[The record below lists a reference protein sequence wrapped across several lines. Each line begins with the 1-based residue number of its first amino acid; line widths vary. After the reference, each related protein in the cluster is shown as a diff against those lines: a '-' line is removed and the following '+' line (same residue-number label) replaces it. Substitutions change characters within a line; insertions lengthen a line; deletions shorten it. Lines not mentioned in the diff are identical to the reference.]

1 MSVLLIAEHN
11 NKEIRPF
18 TLNAIT
24 AASQMNTDVHVLL
37 IGNNC
42 GEVAK
47 LLSEIP
53 VVKKVLHAE
62 ANYYENYLAENFA
75 PLVVKVSENY
85 SHIVSS
91 ANTFGKNLMP
101 RIAAHLDISQVSD
114 ITKVISPDTFIR
126 PIYAGNAFATVKST
140 DAKKCIT
147 IRPTSFEACETSGGS
162 APIEKVDSSEE
173 FTLSKFVKREEV
185 KSDRPELGTARVVI
199 SGGRGMQN
207 GENFKLITD
216 IADKLNA
223 AIGASRAAVDAGYIS
238 NEHQVGQ
245 TGKVV
250 VPDLYIAVGISGAI
264 QHLAGMKESKI
275 IVAINKD
282 GEAPIFSVADY
293 GLEADLFEA
302 LPQFLEELNKLNA
315 AIGASRAAVDAG
327 YISNEHQVGQT
338 GKVVVP
344 DLYIAVG
351 ISGAIQH
358 LAGMKESK
366 IIVAI
371 NKDGE
376 APIFSVADYGLEA
389 DLFEALPQFLE
400 ELNKLNSIQK

>member
-11 NKEIRPF
+11 NKELRPF
-18 TLNAIT
+18 TFNAIT
-24 AASQMNTDVHVLL
+24 AASQIDTDLHVIL
-37 IGNNC
+37 IGDNC
-42 GEVAK
+42 EDVAK
-47 LLSEIP
+47 SLSKISL
-53 VVKKVLHAE
+53 VKKVLHVE
-62 ANYYENYLAENFA
+62 AKYYANFLAENFA

-85 SHIVSS
+85 SHIVCS

-101 RIAAHLDISQVSD
+101 RISALLDISQVSD
-114 ITKVISPDTFIR
+114 IIKVISPDTFLR
-126 PIYAGNAFATVKST
+126 PIYAGNALVTVKST
-140 DAKKCIT
+140 DKKKCIT
-147 IRPTSFEACETSGGS
+147 IRPTSFDPCELSGGS
-162 APIEKVDSSEE
+162 SPIEKIEATNEFSS
-173 FTLSKFVKREEV
+173 SKFIKREEV

-199 SGGRGMQN
+199 SGGRGMQS
-207 GENFKLITD
+207 GDNFKLINA

-302 LPQFLEELNKLNA
+302 LPQFLEELNKLN
-315 AIGASRAAVDAG
+315 
-327 YISNEHQVGQT
+327 T
-338 GKVVVP
+338 
-344 DLYIAVG
+344 
-351 ISGAIQH
+351 
-358 LAGMKESK
+358 
-366 IIVAI
+366 
-371 NKDGE
+371 
-376 APIFSVADYGLEA
+376 
-389 DLFEALPQFLE
+389 
-400 ELNKLNSIQK
+400 IQK

>member
-11 NKEIRPF
+11 NKEVRPF

-24 AASQMNTDVHVLL
+24 AASQIDVDVHVFL

-42 GEVAK
+42 GDVAK
-47 LLSEIP
+47 SLSEIKT
-53 VVKKVLHAE
+53 VKKVLHAE
-62 ANYYENYLAENFA
+62 AAYYENYLAENFS
-75 PLVVKVSENY
+75 PLIVKVAANY

-101 RIAAHLDISQVSD
+101 RIAALLDTSQVSD
-114 ITKVISPDTFIR
+114 IVKVISPDTFLR
-126 PIYAGNAFATVKST
+126 PIYAGNVFATVKST
-140 DAKKCIT
+140 DTKKCIT
-147 IRPTSFEACETSGGS
+147 IRPTSFEPCETSGGS
-162 APIEKVDSSEE
+162 APIEKVEATEE
-173 FTLSKFVKREEV
+173 FTSSKFIKREEI
-185 KSDRPELGTARVVI
+185 KSDRPELGTARIVI
-199 SGGRGMQN
+199 SGGRGMQS
-207 GENFKLITD
+207 GENFKLINA

-223 AIGASRAAVDAGYIS
+223 AIGASRAAVDSGYIS

-302 LPQFLEELNKLNA
+302 LPQFLEELNKLN
-315 AIGASRAAVDAG
+315 
-327 YISNEHQVGQT
+327 T
-338 GKVVVP
+338 
-344 DLYIAVG
+344 
-351 ISGAIQH
+351 
-358 LAGMKESK
+358 
-366 IIVAI
+366 
-371 NKDGE
+371 
-376 APIFSVADYGLEA
+376 
-389 DLFEALPQFLE
+389 
-400 ELNKLNSIQK
+400 IQK

>member
-1 MSVLLIAEHN
+1 MSVLIIAEHN

-24 AASQMNTDVHVLL
+24 AASQIDSDLHVLL
-37 IGNNC
+37 MGNNC

-47 LLSEIP
+47 SLSEMSA
-53 VVKKVLHAE
+53 VKKVLHAE
-62 ANYYENYLAENFA
+62 ATYYENYLAENFA
-75 PLVVKVSENY
+75 PLVVKVSKNY
-85 SHIVSS
+85 SHIISS

-101 RIAAHLDISQVSD
+101 RVAALLDSSQVSD
-114 ITKVISPDTFIR
+114 IIKVISPDTFLR

-140 DAKKCIT
+140 DLKKCIT
-147 IRPTSFEACETSGGS
+147 IRPTSFEPCETSGGS
-162 APIEKVDSSEE
+162 ASIEKVEAAEE
-173 FTLSKFVKREEV
+173 FSSSKFIKREEV

-207 GENFKLITD
+207 GENFKLINAV
-216 IADKLNA
+216 ADKLNA

-302 LPQFLEELNKLNA
+302 LPQLLEELNKLN
-315 AIGASRAAVDAG
+315 
-327 YISNEHQVGQT
+327 T
-338 GKVVVP
+338 
-344 DLYIAVG
+344 
-351 ISGAIQH
+351 
-358 LAGMKESK
+358 
-366 IIVAI
+366 
-371 NKDGE
+371 
-376 APIFSVADYGLEA
+376 
-389 DLFEALPQFLE
+389 
-400 ELNKLNSIQK
+400 IQK

>member
-1 MSVLLIAEHN
+1 MSVLLIAEHD
-11 NKEIRPF
+11 NKELRPF

-24 AASQMNTDVHVLL
+24 ASSQIDTDVHVLL
-37 IGNNC
+37 IGKNC

-47 LLSEIP
+47 SLSEIAL
-53 VVKKVLHAE
+53 VKKVLHVE
-62 ANYYENYLAENFA
+62 ADHYENFLAENFA
-75 PLVVKVSENY
+75 PLAVKVSENY
-85 SHIVSS
+85 SHIISS

-101 RIAAHLDISQVSD
+101 RIAAHLNTSQVSD
-114 ITKVISPDTFIR
+114 IIKVISPDTFLR
-126 PIYAGNAFATVKST
+126 PIYAGNAFATVKSI

-147 IRPTSFEACETSGGS
+147 IRPTSFEACSISGGS
-162 APIEKVDSSEE
+162 APIEKIEPVEAFAS
-173 FTLSKFVKREEV
+173 TKFIKREEV

-199 SGGRGMQN
+199 SGGRGMQS
-207 GENFKLITD
+207 GDNFKLITD

-302 LPQFLEELNKLNA
+302 LPQFLEELNKLN
-315 AIGASRAAVDAG
+315 
-327 YISNEHQVGQT
+327 T
-338 GKVVVP
+338 
-344 DLYIAVG
+344 
-351 ISGAIQH
+351 
-358 LAGMKESK
+358 
-366 IIVAI
+366 
-371 NKDGE
+371 
-376 APIFSVADYGLEA
+376 
-389 DLFEALPQFLE
+389 
-400 ELNKLNSIQK
+400 IQK

>member
-11 NKEIRPF
+11 NKELRPF

-24 AASQMNTDVHVLL
+24 AASQIDGDLHVML

-42 GEVAK
+42 EDVAK
-47 LLSEIP
+47 SLSEMKI
-53 VVKKVLHAE
+53 VKKVLHTE
-62 ANYYENYLAENFA
+62 AAYYENYLAENFA
-75 PLVVKVSENY
+75 PVIVKIAENY

-91 ANTFGKNLMP
+91 ADTFGKNLMP
-101 RIAAHLDISQVSD
+101 RVAALLDTSQVSD
-114 ITKVISPDTFIR
+114 IIKVISSDTFLR

-140 DAKKCIT
+140 DTKKCIT
-147 IRPTSFEACETSGGS
+147 IRPTSFEPCETSGGS
-162 APIEKVDSSEE
+162 APIEKVEAAEE
-173 FTLSKFVKREEV
+173 FTSSKFIKREEV
-185 KSDRPELGTARVVI
+185 KSDRPELGTARVVV

-302 LPQFLEELNKLNA
+302 LPQFLEELNKLN
-315 AIGASRAAVDAG
+315 
-327 YISNEHQVGQT
+327 
-338 GKVVVP
+338 
-344 DLYIAVG
+344 
-351 ISGAIQH
+351 
-358 LAGMKESK
+358 
-366 IIVAI
+366 
-371 NKDGE
+371 
-376 APIFSVADYGLEA
+376 
-389 DLFEALPQFLE
+389 
-400 ELNKLNSIQK
+400 SIQK

>member
-11 NKEIRPF
+11 NKELRPF

-24 AASQMNTDVHVLL
+24 ASSQIDTDVHVLL
-37 IGNNC
+37 IGKNC

-47 LLSEIP
+47 SLSEIKL
-53 VVKKVLHAE
+53 VKKVLHAE
-62 ANYYENYLAENFA
+62 ADHYENFLAENFA

-101 RIAAHLDISQVSD
+101 RVSALLNTSQVSD
-114 ITKVISPDTFIR
+114 IIKVISSDTFLR
-126 PIYAGNAFATVKST
+126 PIYAGNAFATVKSN
-140 DAKKCIT
+140 DEKKCVT
-147 IRPTSFEACETSGGS
+147 IRPTSFEPCVTSGGS
-162 APIEKVDSSEE
+162 APIEEVEAVEAFSS
-173 FTLSKFVKREEV
+173 SKFIKREEV
-185 KSDRPELGTARVVI
+185 KSDRPELGTARIVI
-199 SGGRGMQN
+199 SGGRGMQS
-207 GENFKLITD
+207 GDNFKLISA

-238 NEHQVGQ
+238 NDHQVGQ

-264 QHLAGMKESKI
+264 QHLAGMKESKV

-302 LPQFLEELNKLNA
+302 LPQFLEELNKLN
-315 AIGASRAAVDAG
+315 
-327 YISNEHQVGQT
+327 T
-338 GKVVVP
+338 
-344 DLYIAVG
+344 
-351 ISGAIQH
+351 
-358 LAGMKESK
+358 
-366 IIVAI
+366 
-371 NKDGE
+371 
-376 APIFSVADYGLEA
+376 
-389 DLFEALPQFLE
+389 
-400 ELNKLNSIQK
+400 IQK